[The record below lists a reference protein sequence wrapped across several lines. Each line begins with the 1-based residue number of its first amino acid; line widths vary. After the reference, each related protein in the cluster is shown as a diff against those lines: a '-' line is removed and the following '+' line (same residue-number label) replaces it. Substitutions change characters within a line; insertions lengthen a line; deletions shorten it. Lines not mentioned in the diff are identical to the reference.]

1 MRESPRRPSTSSP
14 RAGVCGRS
22 REREQETRAG
32 EEARSGCRQ
41 SVQPGAEPRGRP
53 VAGKPRS
60 ALGEAAATTAGASPG
75 FPSRVAGAGRE
86 SRARKLH
93 LAQGSRE
100 SPKRPRSARSRV
112 GPEADGLGVREPRA

>member
-1 MRESPRRPSTSSP
+1 M
-14 RAGVCGRS
+14 
-22 REREQETRAG
+22 RAG